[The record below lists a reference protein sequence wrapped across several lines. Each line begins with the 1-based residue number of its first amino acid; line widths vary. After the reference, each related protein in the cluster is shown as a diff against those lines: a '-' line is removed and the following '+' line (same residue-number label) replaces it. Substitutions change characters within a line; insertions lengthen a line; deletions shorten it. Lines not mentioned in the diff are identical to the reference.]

1 MADERKF
8 RFVSPGIFITE
19 VDRSDLPAQPTLIGP
34 VIIGRSERGPSMVPT
49 VVRSIA
55 EFSAIFGDPQ
65 PGSAQPSDMWREG
78 RKNAP
83 LYGAY
88 AALAYL
94 RVGSTPITFI
104 RLAGTNATTPTGV
117 KGKAGWTIPQATNAS
132 NALANAGAY
141 ALLAF
146 SGSSQLTGTVA
157 AVFYASGAVIYPTA
171 SAMTTPGAVKEG
183 MNKLL
188 SESNSREITLVVSSS
203 TSAGT
208 SYRISL
214 DRSSQYYIRN
224 VFNTNPQLFASDRR
238 YDGATTVED
247 PNSIKNYFLGESYE
261 RSVTDLFGST
271 DPLSFA
277 VVPMVNEDES
287 NASKAPHLSQ
297 YRDAQSPWFI
307 SQDLS
312 AATGSYTP
320 SRALKLFKFVSLN
333 GQGDWASSNV
343 KVSIDNIKFSVN
355 EFTEYSTFDV
365 VLRRADDSDLA
376 PVVLERYS
384 GVNLNPLSANYIAR
398 RIGDQF
404 VAYDE
409 TTDQVRVY
417 EDNKNVSRY
426 VRVVVHDD
434 VKNGSLQPGIVPFGW
449 HGTVTYTAFAGKTG
463 ANQSHATSASFGNGG
478 YLSDGNYFLSH
489 SLGASISMTLVSPS
503 TPLRTSASIGGTTHL
518 NAYFGADTSKA
529 SGLTYDSGFADY
541 TRFMGSELVSTW
553 SDSFG
558 LGSDPGVG
566 VDYEYGF
573 SMDELV
579 VVTGSGYDFANAPT
593 RDVVEVS
600 YVSGSRK
607 LGTAWN
613 QKTGSNLSSEVSYK
627 NILKIGIRGF
637 TAPMFGGFDGLSVFE
652 RDPLRNSY
660 MSDTSTRYNNYVFET
675 YQRAINLITD
685 PEFVDYNIATIPG
698 LTNTTLTK
706 KLIDACET
714 RGDALGVID
723 VVGGYTPPHEEY
735 KASAADRKG
744 SVQSVINSL
753 DARNLNNSYGAA
765 YYPWVTV
772 TDPNNGLL
780 VKVPPSVVALG
791 VLGNTERVADVWFAP
806 AGFNRGGLT
815 GGASG
820 LVVNSVETKLTSRDR
835 DELYARNVNP
845 IASFPSEGIVIFG
858 QKTLL
863 AKSSALNRI
872 NVRRLLIFLKKGISS
887 IASTTLFEQNVE
899 VTWNSFRTR
908 ADSFLSSVKVRL
920 GLEDYRVILD
930 SSTTTPDLVD
940 RNILYAKVFVRPAKA
955 IEFIALDFV
964 ITRSG
969 ASFTD

>member
-8 RFVSPGIFITE
+8 RFVSPGIFISE
-19 VDRSDLPAQPTLIGP
+19 VDRSEIPAQPTLIGP
-34 VIIGRSERGPSMVPT
+34 VVMGRTERGPSMVPT
-49 VVRSIA
+49 VVRSLA

-94 RVGSTPITFI
+94 TVGSTPITFI
-104 RLAGTNATTPTGV
+104 RLAGTNVTTPSGV
-117 KGKAGWTIPQATNAS
+117 KGKAGWTIPHATS
-132 NALANAGAY
+132 STVALNNAGAF

-146 SGSSQLTGTVA
+146 NTTVPSQLTGTVA
-157 AVFYASGAVIYPTA
+157 AIFYASGAAIYPYSSFM
-171 SAMTTPGAVKEG
+171 SAEG
-183 MNKLL
+183 MNRIL
-188 SESNSREITLVVSSS
+188 SESASREITLVVSSS
-203 TSAGT
+203 TTAGER
-208 SYRISL
+208 YRISL

-224 VFNTNPQLFASDRR
+224 VFNTNPQLFETARR

-247 PNSIKNYFLGESYE
+247 PNSIRNYFLGETYE
-261 RSVTDLFGST
+261 RSVADICGTST
-271 DPLSFA
+271 NLAFA
-277 VVPMVNEDES
+277 VVPMVNKD
-287 NASKAPHLSQ
+287 AGTSKSPHLSQ
-297 YRDAQSPWFI
+297 YRDAQTPWFI
-307 SQDLS
+307 SQDLV
-312 AATGSYTP
+312 ANNATYTP
-320 SRALKLFKFVSLN
+320 SRAQKLFKLVSLN

-355 EFTEYSTFDV
+355 EFSEYSSFDV
-365 VLRRADDSDLA
+365 VVRQASDTDLK

-404 VAYDE
+404 VAYDDA
-409 TTDQVRVY
+409 TDQIRTY
-417 EDNKNVSRY
+417 GDRPNVSRY
-426 VRVVVHDD
+426 IRVVVNDD
-434 VKNGSLQPGIVPFGW
+434 VENGSLQPGIVPFGW
-449 HGTVTYTAFAGKTG
+449 HGTIRMTGFTNKSGSDQTHASNAFF
-463 ANQSHATSASFGNGG
+463 ANNGYLSSGNNFLTSSHATASLTGP
-478 YLSDGNYFLSH
+478 
-489 SLGASISMTLVSPS
+489 T
-503 TPLRTSASIGGTTHL
+503 TPLRLSASVGGTTHL
-518 NAYFGADTSKA
+518 NAYFGIDTARS
-529 SGLTYDSGFADY
+529 SGLTYDPGYVDF
-541 TRFMGSELVSTW
+541 TRFMGSDVVSSW

-558 LGSDPGVG
+558 LGGAPTGTE
-566 VDYEYGF
+566 YEYGF
-573 SMDELV
+573 SLDELV
-579 VVTGSGYDFANAPT
+579 VSTATGYSFSSSPT
-593 RDVVEVS
+593 RDIIDVTYS
-600 YVSGSRK
+600 SGSRAA
-607 LGTAWN
+607 GTAWN
-613 QKTGSNLSSEVSYK
+613 LVTGVGLPSAASYQ
-627 NILKIGIRGF
+627 NILKVGVRGF

-652 RDPLRNSY
+652 REPLRNSY
-660 MSDTSTRYNNYVFET
+660 MSDSSTRYNNYVFET

-685 PEFVDYNIATIPG
+685 PEFVDFNLASIPG

-735 KASAADRKG
+735 KSSINDRKG
-744 SVQSVINSL
+744 SVQTVTTNM
-753 DARNLNNSYGAA
+753 DTRNINNSYGAA

-772 TDPNNGLL
+772 TDPNNGAL
-780 VKVPPSVVALG
+780 VRVPPSVVALG

-820 LVVNSVETKLTSRDR
+820 LVVNSVETKLTARDR
-835 DELYARNVNP
+835 DELYARNINP
-845 IASFPSEGIVIFG
+845 IASFPAEGIVIFG

-863 AKSSALNRI
+863 AKNSALNRI
-872 NVRRLLIFLKKGISS
+872 NVRRLLIFLKKGISRIS
-887 IASTTLFEQNVE
+887 STTLFEQNVE
-899 VTWNSFRTR
+899 VTWNSFKSR

-920 GLEDYRVILD
+920 GLEDYRIVLD
-930 SSTTTPDLVD
+930 GSTTTPDLVD
-940 RNILYAKVFVRPAKA
+940 RNILYAKVYVRPAKS